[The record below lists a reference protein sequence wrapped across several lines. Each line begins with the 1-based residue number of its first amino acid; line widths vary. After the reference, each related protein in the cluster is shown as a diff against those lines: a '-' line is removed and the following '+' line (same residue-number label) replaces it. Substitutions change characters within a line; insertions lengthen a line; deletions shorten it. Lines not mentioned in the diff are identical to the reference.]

1 MRHMKLNFGTE
12 VSENRNQ
19 EVRGPALRRIS
30 NELGAPVE
38 SRAQWEKYT
47 FENRSTGI

>member
-1 MRHMKLNFGTE
+1 MTLKQR
-12 VSENRNQ
+12 SQRIRNQ

-47 FENRSTGI
+47 FENHSAGI